1 MLEAMTAARSVRL
14 DTSPNPWVGAV
25 LVAADGTL
33 FVGATSPPGGPHAE
47 IVAMAAA
54 GAAARGATL
63 YSTLEPCSH
72 HGRTGPC
79 ADAIVAAGVRRVV
92 VAILDP
98 DPLVSGRGIG
108 RLRAA
113 GVEVAVGIEAAAV
126 AEQLRPYIV
135 QRATRRPYVVLKL
148 ASTLDGRTAAP
159 DGSSQWITGP
169 AARAD
174 GHRLRAESDAIVVGA
189 GTVRADDPSLTVRDY
204 APPAAPARPIDP
216 RRIVLGA
223 IPDGARVRPAES
235 YVGPL
240 EDLLDT
246 LGADGV
252 LQVLVEGGAH
262 VAGAFHRARLVDEY
276 VLYLAPALFGGN
288 DARPLFDG
296 PGAPTMAEL
305 SRLALVSVD
314 RLGDDVR
321 LILRGQRDATS

>member
-1 MLEAMTAARSVRL
+1 
-14 DTSPNPWVGAV
+14 
-25 LVAADGTL
+25 
-33 FVGATSPPGGPHAE
+33 
-47 IVAMAAA
+47 
-54 GAAARGATL
+54 
-63 YSTLEPCSH
+63 
-72 HGRTGPC
+72 
-79 ADAIVAAGVRRVV
+79 
-92 VAILDP
+92 
-98 DPLVSGRGIG
+98 
-108 RLRAA
+108 
-113 GVEVAVGIEAAAV
+113 
-126 AEQLRPYIV
+126 
-135 QRATRRPYVVLKL
+135 
-148 ASTLDGRTAAP
+148 
-159 DGSSQWITGP
+159 
-169 AARAD
+169 
-174 GHRLRAESDAIVVGA
+174 
-189 GTVRADDPSLTVRDY
+189 
-204 APPAAPARPIDP
+204 
-216 RRIVLGA
+216 
-223 IPDGARVRPAES
+223 VRPAES